1 MSTQEHLYYSTVTVV
16 SENGLKGASTAKIA
30 QRAEVA
36 NGTLFHHFKTKS
48 ELLRATYLFIQ
59 HDYMWHI
66 MGLFDHNA
74 TAKDLAKR
82 WKKTLR
88 QSVDYW
94 IRNPDYFEFVRQI
107 SHSSYYDEALKQEV
121 DAIYSRFLDSLKDG
135 ADLDVLRG
143 GNANVKMHL
152 MLQSILMLVYLML
165 GEKDEKKQDSI
176 RREGLTFIWRALK
189 L

>member
-1 MSTQEHLYYSTVTVV
+1 MSTQEHLFHSTVAVV
-16 SENGLKGASTAKIA
+16 SQNGLKGASTAKIA
-30 QRAEVA
+30 KRADVA

-59 HDYMWHI
+59 NDYMWHI

-74 TAKDLAKR
+74 TARDLAKR

-94 IRNPDYFEFVRQI
+94 LRNPDYFEFVRQV
-107 SHSSYYDEALKQEV
+107 SHSSYFDEALRSEV
-121 DAIYSRFLDSLKDG
+121 DIIYSRFLDSLKDG
-135 ADLDVLRG
+135 ADLKVLQG
-143 GNANVKMHL
+143 GNATVKMHL

-165 GEKDEKKQDSI
+165 SEKNDKRQEEI
-176 RREGLTFIWRALK
+176 RREGLNFIWRAIK